1 MREGF
6 LARYEGDAQLI
17 VHLQSLEVCTF
28 EPLLLQVPADW
39 PTNEPLH
46 VPVHQVSSQL
56 QTTALPFHSL
66 EESKYLHSRLAHH
79 RHVAGH
85 TATPLKPMTSMKSL
99 PRGSATMYDTSM
111 NTAMS
116 VWSSDVRCW
125 TVWVVGLVSFAVWSQ
140 ALVWLDASCSICRAV
155 LAWRMVVWRQA
166 LGYSSSLDQGPE
178 RILSC
183 TRKLRN
189 FSALL
194 LCWFVVFRAQF
205 AGGSGFPRSLARPT
219 LRGHRSDGYSS
230 QLRRSFPYFPRIGRI
245 AAVPRGVLGSMWT
258 TTGRGWSVSCGVG
271 RVRQMVIVC

>member
-1 MREGF
+1 MGRW
-6 LARYEGDAQLI
+6 AR
-17 VHLQSLEVCTF
+17 VVRRV
-28 EPLLLQVPADW
+28 EPG
-39 PTNEPLH
+39 
-46 VPVHQVSSQL
+46 
-56 QTTALPFHSL
+56 
-66 EESKYLHSRLAHH
+66 
-79 RHVAGH
+79 AG
-85 TATPLKPMTSMKSL
+85 L
-99 PRGSATMYDTSM
+99 
-111 NTAMS
+111 
-116 VWSSDVRCW
+116 VRC
-125 TVWVVGLVSFAVWSQ
+125 LLFDMSSS
-140 ALVWLDASCSICRAV
+140 SC
-155 LAWRMVVWRQA
+155 LADVVWRQA

-258 TTGRGWSVSCGVG
+258 TTGRGWSKLWRGSRAADGDCLLRSARSVLLRTVVSLSAQIGTKRHDMRWHTCTHRAEV
-271 RVRQMVIVC
+271 RTLQNDATTSEPRVMPSVRQVRTSRDKLLFP